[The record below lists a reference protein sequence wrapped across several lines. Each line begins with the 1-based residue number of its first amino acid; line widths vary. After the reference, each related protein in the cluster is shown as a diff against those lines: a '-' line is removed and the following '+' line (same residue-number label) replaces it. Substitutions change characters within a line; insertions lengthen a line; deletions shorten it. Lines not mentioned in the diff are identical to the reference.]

1 MGGLRARLAASHAGD
16 VWAFLAASVWTVL
29 GDYPK
34 VCLRMKSSAPPQAPL
49 RPCASGSASG
59 TSVFSSLTPFSFRL
73 FSLRIIVTTSTAQD
87 HHTPTAG
94 SQSGRS
100 GRSGGGSGGRGIFG
114 RAFLLLYSIA
124 WRSLDNSWVVRKV
137 GEIILKSILV
147 GTRGRQGGPGAAQ
160 TERRGQHH
168 HEALKTRRGCG

>member
-1 MGGLRARLAASHAGD
+1 M
-16 VWAFLAASVWTVL
+16 L
-29 GDYPK
+29 GDYPE
-34 VCLRMKSSAPPQAPL
+34 VCLRMKSSVPPHASS
-49 RPCASGSASG
+49 RPCASASS
-59 TSVFSSLTPFSFRL
+59 TSIFSSLTPFSFRL

-124 WRSLDNSWVVRKV
+124 WRSLDNSWVMRKV
-137 GEIILKSILV
+137 GEIILKSILAV
-147 GTRGRQGGPGAAQ
+147 GTRGREGGPGAAQ